1 MDRTPRVLRKVVS
14 TLPSRPRSRDP
25 ACGPRPDALL
35 TLCVLWLTDFR
46 IVIGESDA
54 MRTTDIE
61 RREMMFACPRCPER
75 ETRELERQGVVSA
88 TSPQH

>member
-1 MDRTPRVLRKVVS
+1 
-14 TLPSRPRSRDP
+14 
-25 ACGPRPDALL
+25 
-35 TLCVLWLTDFR
+35 LTDFR